1 MGVTIKSKNKS
12 IDLGYGGFARLRE
25 KVAELAGNDIG
36 IHYKRLN
43 NAPYFESERKKW
55 FKEYDKRIA
64 IISENHHG
72 KLDGILDFL
81 YSSDCGAKMSVD
93 VCKQIYEVI
102 KDYDDNILY
111 GYAGRSDCTKFRD
124 FKELVKDCIDNNC
137 DMEGW

>member
-1 MGVTIKSKNKS
+1 MGVTIESKNKS
-12 IDLGYGGFARLRE
+12 IDLGYGGFARLRK

-55 FKEYDKRIA
+55 FEEYDKQIA

-81 YSSDCGAKMSVD
+81 YSSDCGAKMPVD

-111 GYAGRSDCTKFRD
+111 GYVG
-124 FKELVKDCIDNNC
+124 
-137 DMEGW
+137 